1 MFSDYPHDLQE
12 SLNSLINFCNSSS
25 LNINISKTKV
35 VVFGQNPK
43 YIKHEWTIDE
53 EKLEISDCYKYL
65 GTWLHWRGNYTYSLN
80 KPSDY
85 ANKTLQCLQQ
95 NIIKLGITDIIT
107 HMKLFNTL
115 VKPILLYNAE
125 IWGLHNVKCLE
136 RICLKF
142 YKFLL
147 KISQTSSSTA
157 IYSELG
163 LLPISYDINLAVAK
177 YYERVRNQTTSNLLT
192 DALNLSIKLA
202 HEDSHSWYHFLSNH
216 LKTLGFNVTLCQ
228 PTIDQI
234 KERSQDQH
242 LQNLNYQ
249 LNNLQG
255 ISGKGG
261 NKLRFYRLLKQPF
274 HNMEKYLTVIKNP
287 MSRQA
292 MTRLRISNHTLFIES
307 GRHTNPPIPPQE
319 RLCTLCNLRDVEDEP
334 HFLITCS
341 RFSHLKHNM
350 LATANSINPC
360 FKYLSSKDKSI
371 YILTST
377 NENLICCSAKY
388 IYNSMKLRSSLLSP
402 V

>member
-1 MFSDYPHDLQE
+1 MM
-12 SLNSLINFCNSSS
+12 
-25 LNINISKTKV
+25 
-35 VVFGQNPK
+35 
-43 YIKHEWTIDE
+43 TIDE

-80 KPSDY
+80 KLSDY

-95 NIIKLGITDIIT
+95 NIIKLGITDINT

-142 YKFLL
+142 YKLSL

-202 HEDSHSWYHFLSNH
+202 HEDSHSWYYFLSNH
-216 LKTLGFNVTLCQ
+216 LKALGFNITLCQ

-234 KERSQDQH
+234 KERSQDH
-242 LQNLNYQ
+242 
-249 LNNLQG
+249 
-255 ISGKGG
+255 I
-261 NKLRFYRLLKQPF
+261 YR
-274 HNMEKYLTVIKNP
+274 I
-287 MSRQA
+287 
-292 MTRLRISNHTLFIES
+292 
-307 GRHTNPPIPPQE
+307 
-319 RLCTLCNLRDVEDEP
+319 
-334 HFLITCS
+334 
-341 RFSHLKHNM
+341 
-350 LATANSINPC
+350 
-360 FKYLSSKDKSI
+360 
-371 YILTST
+371 
-377 NENLICCSAKY
+377 
-388 IYNSMKLRSSLLSP
+388 
-402 V
+402 